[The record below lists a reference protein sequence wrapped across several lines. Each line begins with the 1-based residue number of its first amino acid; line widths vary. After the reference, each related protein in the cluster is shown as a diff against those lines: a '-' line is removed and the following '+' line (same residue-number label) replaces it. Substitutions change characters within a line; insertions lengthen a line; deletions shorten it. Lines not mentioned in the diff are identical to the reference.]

1 MSRALLSI
9 SDARVAFGGLAA
21 LDGATF
27 SVADGMATGLIGP
40 NGAGKTTLF
49 NAISGLLPKATGR
62 ITFDGVELAGRR
74 PEVISRAG
82 LVRTFQ
88 LARGCPRMTVFEHL
102 MLYGPRQPGEGL
114 WSGLCAGK
122 AVRQAE
128 QELGERALSIARRLR
143 LDHVLDNL
151 TMALSGGQ
159 KKLLEIGRVLM
170 AQPKMILLD
179 EPMAGVNPTL
189 VSEIAGHLEGIKREG
204 ITILLI
210 EHDMALIERLCD
222 EVIVMAQGRF
232 LTSGTFREVT
242 SDRRVQESYLG
253 MKRQ

>member
-1 MSRALLSI
+1 MSQALLSI
-9 SDARVAFGGLAA
+9 SDARVAFGGLSA

-27 SVADGMATGLIGP
+27 SVAKGKATGLIGP

-49 NAISGLLPKATGR
+49 NAISGLLPRATGR
-62 ITFDGVELAGRR
+62 ITFDGVELSGRR
-74 PEVISRAG
+74 PEDIARAG

-114 WSGLCAGK
+114 LSGLLAGRV
-122 AVRQAE
+122 VRKAE
-128 QELGERALSIARRLR
+128 QELAERALWIAGRLR

-151 TMALSGGQ
+151 VTALSGGQ

-189 VSEIAGHLEGIKREG
+189 VSEIAGHLEAIKQEG

-210 EHDMALIERLCD
+210 EHEMALIERLCED
-222 EVIVMAQGRF
+222 VVVMAQGKF
-232 LTSGTFREVT
+232 LTSGTFKEVT

>member
-1 MSRALLSI
+1 MDDMLLSI
-9 SDARVAFGGLAA
+9 SDARATFGGLHA
-21 LDGATF
+21 LDGASFT
-27 SVADGMATGLIGP
+27 VARGKTTGLIGP

-49 NAISGLLPKATGR
+49 NCISGLLPKASGR
-62 ITFDGVELAGRR
+62 VAFDGQELMGKR
-74 PEVISRAG
+74 PEQISCAG

-102 MLYGPRQPGEGL
+102 MLYGPRQRGEGL
-114 WSGLCAGK
+114 LAAVAGGAQLK
-122 AVRQAE
+122 RE
-128 QELGERALSIARRLR
+128 EEELAERALAVAKRLL

-151 TMALSGGQ
+151 VTALSGGQ
-159 KKLLEIGRVLM
+159 KKLLEIGRALM

-189 VSEIAGHLEGIKREG
+189 VGEIATHLEAIREDG

-210 EHDMALIERLCD
+210 EHEMALIERLCE
-222 EVIVMAQGRF
+222 EVVVMAQGKF
-232 LTSGTFREVT
+232 LTRGSFREVA

-253 MKRQ
+253 MRRQ